1 MKKFIGKAKKY
12 VKENGDVIV
21 VSGCIA
27 AVSAGFM
34 VLSYL
39 CGQNDAENR
48 IGHNLKM
55 LSENGVIR
63 YFNPKTNTECLTAED
78 FDKVMDMIEWE

>member
-1 MKKFIGKAKKY
+1 MKGFISKAKEF

-21 VSGCIA
+21 FTGCIT

-39 CGQNDAENR
+39 CGQNEAENR
-48 IGHNLKM
+48 IQHNLRV
-55 LSENGVIR
+55 LSENGVIK
-63 YFNPKTNTECLTAED
+63 YFNPKTNEQCLTEED
-78 FDKVMDMIEWE
+78 FDKVMDMIEWK